1 MSLETINISGSFN
14 VFTKGEGPYI
24 IGGYA
29 SFDVVDLQKDKISP
43 QVIGPS
49 FDKMMAIPERRNLMF
64 NHTNIQV
71 GRILP
76 DFIDK
81 TGRTWRSGADNRGL
95 FIVAEIFKDLSIS
108 KKLMALMDKGRFLS
122 FSIGGTALNKSK
134 ECATIGGKHQCY
146 SNINEMELH
155 EVTVCE
161 RGANQYAK
169 GFILEK
175 DIEKALE
182 KMLIET
188 DLAQSNDIFKYN
200 KIEPSL
206 EDLLM
211 SEAKKSDLQIVLDA
225 ITDLKKVE
233 IVAPPTPTVA
243 APAPLSIE
251 QVKEVVAEM
260 LKAAKPAE
268 PVVKEVPVE
277 KTVYV
282 YAKPDESKF
291 TNKDEF
297 AKVLSEY
304 EAFRKTVIEEAKKE
318 LGPAIVKKAPETK
331 EPIDVEAIFNK
342 IASEPVDDIEDL
354 LKEVK

>member
-14 VFTKGEGPYI
+14 VFSKSAGQYI

-76 DFIDK
+76 EYLDK
-81 TGRTWRSGADNRGL
+81 AGRMWRSGSDNRGL
-95 FIVAEIFKDLSIS
+95 FIVAEIFNDLSIS

-122 FSIGGTALNKSK
+122 FSIGGTSLARSK
-134 ECATIGGKHQCY
+134 ECSTIGGKHQCY

-175 DIEKALE
+175 DIEKALDN
-182 KMLIET
+182 MLNAT

-200 KIEPSL
+200 KLKPTD

-225 ITDLKKVE
+225 ISDLKKVE
-233 IVAPPTPTVA
+233 IAAPPTPTVA

-268 PVVKEVPVE
+268 PVVKEVTIE
-277 KTVYV
+277 KMVYV

-291 TNKDEF
+291 PNKDEF
-297 AKVLSEY
+297 NKVLTEY
-304 EAFRKTVIEEAKKE
+304 EAFRKAVIDEAKKE
-318 LGPAIVKKAPETK
+318 LGPAIVKKAPDVKETF
-331 EPIDVEAIFNK
+331 DVEAIFNK
-342 IASEPVDDIEDL
+342 IASEPADDIEDL